1 MEVRC
6 YDRGPMTPRLKPL
19 ALDQWTAEAKEL
31 IRGRFAVADKY
42 LSGLP
47 DAPPMPGILGLFGHH
62 PSLTAD
68 WLAFSGGLIENP
80 VVDPA
85 DRELLILRV
94 GWRTQCRY
102 AWAQHVGM
110 AEKSG
115 LTPLQIAAVAGT
127 ADAGVW
133 SDRQSDM
140 LTATDQMVADYRI
153 DDTTWQRLVRHFD
166 EQQLLEF
173 LFVVGSY
180 VCLALVLNAA
190 GLEPDRDADGGWDA
204 LPGLE
209 K

>member
-1 MEVRC
+1 
-6 YDRGPMTPRLKPL
+6 MTPRLEPL
-19 ALDQWTAEAKEL
+19 KADQWTAEAKEL
-31 IRGRFAVADKY
+31 LRGRLPVADKY

-68 WLAFSGGLIENP
+68 WLAFTGGLIENP
-80 VVDPA
+80 VLDPA
-85 DRELLILRV
+85 DRELLTLRV

-102 AWAQHVGM
+102 AWAQHIGM

-115 LTPLQIAAVAGT
+115 LTPLQIAAVASA

-133 SDRQSDM
+133 SERQSDM
-140 LTATDQMVADYRI
+140 LEATDQMVGNYRV
-153 DDTTWQRLVRHFD
+153 DDATWQRLARHFD
-166 EQQLLEF
+166 EQQLLEL

-180 VCLALVLNAA
+180 LCLAVVLNCAWM
-190 GLEPDRDADGGWDA
+190 EPDGHAGTP